1 MKKIILSAMV
11 LGALV
16 AAPSCKKEKGCM
28 DATANNYNAEAEKE
42 DEDNP
47 CTYDAVVVPED
58 SVVTIKDDGTGTGTT
73 TWTKDKTYILDGMVF
88 VNAGSVL
95 TIEAGTVIKG
105 KGGAGENASA
115 LIVARGGKIMAE
127 GTAAM
132 PIIFTSESD
141 PTVRNADGTL
151 TQSTALDATQTGLWG
166 GLIVL
171 GNAGLNST
179 PGQTAIEGIPT
190 TESRGL
196 YGGSNDADNSGVLK
210 YISIR
215 HGGTNIGANNE
226 INGLSLGGVGSGTTI
241 DYVEIFANAD
251 DGIEFFGGTV
261 NAKHLLVSNTGD
273 DSFDYDEGF
282 RGKGQ
287 YWVSLSPGDRHGEHD
302 GGTDPETAQPY
313 ATPTVYNATYIG
325 TSSKITF
332 RDNAGGSYTN
342 SILLVKEID
351 VEDLASGEDSKS
363 RLDAGD
369 LKLKDN
375 DIDAATKITTND
387 GTTTTAITG
396 NANVSGNVTSSVT
409 VTVANPVPATAV
421 SATGLA
427 SDSFIDNVSYKG
439 AFGSTNWAAG
449 WTRTFN

>member
-1 MKKIILSAMV
+1 MKKIILSTLM
-11 LGALV
+11 
-16 AAPSCKKEKGCM
+16 AAAIIAVPSCKKKGCM
-28 DATANNYNAEAEKE
+28 DATATNYNAEAEKE
-42 DEDNP
+42 DEDEP
-47 CTYDAVVVPED
+47 CEYATDTTTTD
-58 SVVTIKDDGTGTGTT
+58 SATVTQMTIKDDGNGTGTT
-73 TWTKDKTYILDGMVF
+73 TWTKDKTYFLDGMVF
-88 VNAGSVL
+88 VNAGQVL

-105 KGGAGENASA
+105 KAGAGASASA
-115 LIVARGGKIMAE
+115 LIIARGGKIMAE

-132 PIIFTSESD
+132 PIIFTAESD

-151 TQSTALDATQTGLWG
+151 TQSTALDASKAGLWG

-171 GNAGLNST
+171 GNAGLNSQ

-196 YGGSNDADNSGVLK
+196 YGGANDADNSGVIK
-210 YISIR
+210 YVSIR
-215 HGGTNIGANNE
+215 HGGTDIGAGNE

-261 NAKHLLVSNTGD
+261 QAKHLLVSNTGD

-302 GGTDPETAQPY
+302 GGTDPETATPY

-325 TSSKITF
+325 TSSKLTF
-332 RDNAGGSYTN
+332 RDNAGGTYAN
-342 SILLVKEID
+342 SILLVAKID

-369 LKLKDN
+369 LN
-375 DIDAATKITTND
+375 IGENVIDAATTIVDSND
-387 GTTTTAITG
+387 GDLTGHANVATQSTTATG
-396 NANVSGNVTSSVT
+396 VTT
-409 VTVANPVPATAV
+409 ANPVPATAV
-421 SATGLA
+421 SATGL
-427 SDSFIDNVSYKG
+427 SGDTFIDNVTYKG
-439 AFGSTNWAAG
+439 AFSGSNWAQG